1 MIKNKNLFYIKVSLI
16 FLLAVVPFSLSDY
29 TDNIVP
35 EKITSDLRFY
45 EINTCNTSLNEF
57 LFHNPNVIYQDHYKI
72 RFNNYS
78 SVRCFG
84 QITGI
89 DQIGY
94 NFYISIG
101 TNSLINLILQSSIW
115 LLLISIYK
123 KTQNFKINFK
133 SLCSIVIAVFLICLL
148 IYSEKRYYS
157 KLLFEM
163 DLEILRTY
171 IYIFSYFF
179 YVVFFSYYIF
189 TTRDNSII
197 NLIPFAFIFMG
208 LFSGFNIYFYFL
220 FFLAYGVN
228 KIVNEKKFRSKFNL
242 INIVIIFWAYSA
254 LGNDF
259 YLKPDKIRGLSSS
272 VYNFLSVFTWSYII
286 IFSIFGI
293 FIFMKENTNKFE
305 LLKLRNNFLISGSAI
320 IILGYLGSSF
330 PYLNFLNYYYFGQ
343 TKFGT
348 DDQSIFSRDYWG
360 ENEAWRGFF
369 PSAETIGEF
378 YAIAIILFFLTSKF
392 SIKENTIKENKLV
405 LFGIILNFIGLLAS
419 NNKAA
424 FVTLFLCLSLFK
436 FKNRKLNFKY
446 KLIGYSFVVTLFFYF
461 VGFQNLLYDLSF
473 SANKMIDLSYNY
485 GLDYNRSSFV
495 KYYFSTGQENIISR
509 SVILFLGQVAFL
521 INRSELWG
529 LFFSRYNPT
538 LIEFFMGTGPFILSD
553 LYSDI
558 DILSLR
564 ISTGTPLGFLLPHSS
579 FLLSLTYFGLIGTT
593 ILIFYLFKK
602 LKKLHKENYVI
613 FLVCLFIC
621 INIIKSDSILFAPSL
636 IMYLT
641 FLSYS
646 KNKKI

>member
-1 MIKNKNLFYIKVSLI
+1 MINNKYLIYSKILLI
-16 FLLAVVPFSLSDY
+16 FLLAVIPFSLSDY
-29 TDNIVP
+29 SDNIVP
-35 EKITSDLRFY
+35 EKISSDLRFY

-94 NFYISIG
+94 TFYISIG
-101 TNSLINLILQSSIW
+101 TNSLINLLLQSSIW
-115 LLLISIYK
+115 LVLISIYK
-123 KTQNFKINFK
+123 KTQNFKINLK
-133 SLCSIVIAVFLICLL
+133 SLISLVFAVFLICLL

-171 IYIFSYFF
+171 IYLFSYFF
-179 YVVFFSYYIF
+179 YATFFSFYIF
-189 TTRDNSII
+189 TTRDKAII
-197 NLIPFAFIFMG
+197 NLIPFLFVVMG

-228 KIVNEKKFRSKFNL
+228 KIINEKKIRNKFNV
-242 INIVIIFWAYSA
+242 INFVIIFWAYSA
-254 LGNDF
+254 VGNDF

-272 VYNFLSVFTWSYII
+272 VYNFLSVFTWSYIVI
-286 IFSIFGI
+286 LSVIGI
-293 FIFMKENTNKFE
+293 FIYMSEKTAKFDF
-305 LLKLRNNFLISGSAI
+305 LKLRNNFLISGSLLI
-320 IILGYLGSSF
+320 FFGYIGSAF
-330 PYLNFLNYYYFGQ
+330 PYFNFLNYYYFGQ
-343 TKFGT
+343 TKYGT
-348 DDQSIFSRDYWG
+348 DDQSIFSRNFWG

-378 YAIAIILFFLTSKF
+378 YAIGIILFFLTSKF
-392 SIKENTIKENKLV
+392 SVKENKLV
-405 LFGIILNFIGLLAS
+405 LFGIILSFIGLLAS

-424 FVTLFLCLSLFK
+424 LITLALCVALNVFKKRQLNYKYKVIGYGFVITLFL
-436 FKNRKLNFKY
+436 
-446 KLIGYSFVVTLFFYF
+446 YF

-473 SANKMIDLSYNY
+473 SASKMIDSSYNY
-485 GLDYNRSSFV
+485 GLDYDRSSFV
-495 KYYFSTGQENIISR
+495 LNYFSADQNNIILR
-509 SVILFLGQVAFL
+509 FIILFLGQVAFL

-529 LFFSRYNPT
+529 IFFARYNPT
-538 LIEFFMGTGPFILSD
+538 ISEFLIGTGPFILSD

-558 DILSLR
+558 DIFSLR

-579 FLLSLTYFGLIGTT
+579 LLLSLTFFGLIGTT
-593 ILIFYLFKK
+593 TLIIYLLRK
-602 LKKLHKENYVI
+602 LKRLKKENFVI
-613 FLVCLFIC
+613 FIVCLFIC
-621 INIIKSDSILFAPSL
+621 INIIKSDSILYAPSL

>member
-1 MIKNKNLFYIKVSLI
+1 MIDNKHLIYFKILLI

-29 TDNIVP
+29 SDNIVP

-57 LFHNPNVIYQDHYKI
+57 LFHNLNVIYQDHYKI

-101 TNSLINLILQSSIW
+101 TNSLLNLILQSSIW
-115 LLLISIYK
+115 LLIISIYK
-123 KTQNFKINFK
+123 KTQSFKINFK
-133 SLCSIVIAVFLICLL
+133 SLFSMIFAVFLICLL

-171 IYIFSYFF
+171 IYLFSYFF
-179 YVVFFSYYIF
+179 YAVFFSFYIF
-189 TTRDNSII
+189 TTRDKAII
-197 NLIPFAFIFMG
+197 NLIPFIFIMMG

-228 KIVNEKKFRSKFNL
+228 KVVNEKKIRNKFNL
-242 INIVIIFWAYSA
+242 INFVIIFWAYSA
-254 LGNDF
+254 IGNDF

-272 VYNFLSVFTWSYII
+272 VYNFLSVLTWSYIA
-286 IFSIFGI
+286 IFSLIGI
-293 FIFMKENTNKFE
+293 FMYMSEKTNKFDF
-305 LLKLRNNFLISGSAI
+305 LKLRNNFLISGSVLI
-320 IILGYLGSSF
+320 LLGYLGSSF

-348 DDQSIFSRDYWG
+348 DDQSIFSRNFWG

-378 YAIAIILFFLTSKF
+378 YAIGIILFFLTSKF
-392 SIKENTIKENKLV
+392 SIKENKFI
-405 LFGIILNFIGLLAS
+405 LFGIILSFIGLLAS

-424 FVTLFLCLSLFK
+424 LVTLVLCVSLNI

-446 KLIGYSFVVTLFFYF
+446 KVIGYSFVITLFLYF

-473 SANKMIDLSYNY
+473 SANKMIDSSYNY
-485 GLDYNRSSFV
+485 GLDYDRSSFV
-495 KYYFSTGQENIISR
+495 KYYFLAGQENIILKSI
-509 SVILFLGQVAFL
+509 ILSLSQVAFL

-529 LFFSRYNPT
+529 IFFSRYNPT
-538 LIEFFMGTGPFILSD
+538 ISEFFIGTGPFILSD

-558 DILSLR
+558 DIFSLR

-579 FLLSLTYFGLIGTT
+579 LLLSLTFFGLIGTT
-593 ILIFYLFKK
+593 VLIIYLFRK
-602 LKKLHKENYVI
+602 LKKLNKENFVVFI
-613 FLVCLFIC
+613 ICLFIG
-621 INIIKSDSILFAPSL
+621 INIIKSDSVLYAPSL